1 MRSLSFAIIAA
12 SPKPAKVSVSI
23 PADPNAAP
31 WPQIT
36 VRLFNRIRRRARM
49 SASPT
54 CGRSSPRQRSSP
66 APGNHC
72 LLLRRAGK
80 LQRRPRCQ
88 NRKGALPLQRKS
100 RAATHAAVGDKT
112 SWKLLA
118 PTPLSRQ
125 IKQTG
130 SRSAVTSITSPRSK
144 KGGPLPRI
152 KKVPAPGC
160 VQARGKPAGAR
171 RGHHITRRL
180 WYNYLT
186 SPRCQLP
193 RKE

>member
-1 MRSLSFAIIAA
+1 
-12 SPKPAKVSVSI
+12 
-23 PADPNAAP
+23 
-31 WPQIT
+31 
-36 VRLFNRIRRRARM
+36 M

-171 RGHHITRRL
+171 RGAP
-180 WYNYLT
+180 YNA
-186 SPRCQLP
+186 PVVVQLP
-193 RKE
+193 HKSALSIATKGVERKPTNEKGGPKAALSIGWMLLAISSGSESEAAWRADPLFPLF